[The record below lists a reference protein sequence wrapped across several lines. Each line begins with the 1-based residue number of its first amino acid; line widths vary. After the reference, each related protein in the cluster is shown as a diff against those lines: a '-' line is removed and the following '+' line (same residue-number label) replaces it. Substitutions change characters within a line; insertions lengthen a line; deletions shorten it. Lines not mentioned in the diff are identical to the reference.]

1 MERPVRRWDF
11 RPHQLAR
18 GNGGISTMAVAAR
31 GKSDSTYCRL
41 KELVLNYRFRPGEP
55 LSAVSIADRLQVSA
69 TPVREALARLHGEDL
84 VELLPNR
91 GFFAKTLNANSMKN
105 HYEFAFQI
113 VNYAI
118 QQGRVQFLAQDN
130 IEGPTGVGSRGKTG
144 RWQELDSSMIEHLYI
159 RIVGLSGNRVMVDA
173 IRKFNDQTRLLR
185 LIDLENERN
194 YHEITADMSALISAL
209 QRQDVAG
216 AIANLRCQ
224 RDKKLARMNELVH
237 EGIARSLISL
247 S

>member
-11 RPHQLAR
+11 RPHLPR
-18 GNGGISTMAVAAR
+18 GNGGINTMAVAAR
-31 GKSDSTYCRL
+31 DKPDSTYCRL

-55 LSAVSIADRLQVSA
+55 LSAVSVADRLQVSA

-113 VNYAI
+113 LNYAI
-118 QQGRVQFLAQDN
+118 QQGHGQFLAQGN
-130 IEGPTGVGSRGKTG
+130 IEGPIGAGSRDKT
-144 RWQELDSSMIEHLYI
+144 RRYHEFDSNMIEHLYLS
-159 RIVGLSGNRVMVDA
+159 IVGLSGNHVMVDA

-185 LIDLENERN
+185 LIDLEIERN
-194 YHEITADMSALISAL
+194 FHEITADMSALISTL

-224 RDKKLARMNELVH
+224 RDKKLARMNELVR
-237 EGIARSLISL
+237 EGIARSLKNL